1 MMKRTLAAVLSAL
14 LLFAALPLSAF
25 AAEDS
30 GITGLKATPFSATQ
44 IKVSWQGGSP
54 PFRVHY
60 GPVKGVFTY
69 YDEVY
74 ENSALLQVAPETNY
88 KISVSQG
95 EEGAQSDLA
104 YATTPRLNSQREYN
118 YKYRNFS
125 LYYTNADSN
134 TDFWDDASRTRVERV
149 QGAMLASAGELR
161 NFFIAVEYTLSR
173 AKTDKNLQA
182 VVVLYPPNSA
192 DRYLYSETTSIPG
205 DWTGVRSAYNIN
217 HIFQTYL
224 SYNDAFAPGRYAVE
238 LYFNGWLGGKTSF
251 TVE

>member
-1 MMKRTLAAVLSAL
+1 MKMKRTLAAVLSAL
-14 LLFAALPLSAF
+14 LLIAALAIPALAQ
-25 AAEDS
+25 EDS
-30 GITGLKATPFSATQ
+30 GITGLKATAFSATQ
-44 IKVSWQGGSP
+44 IKVSWEGGAP
-54 PFRVHY
+54 PYRVHY
-60 GPVKGVFTY
+60 GPVKGQFTY

-74 ENSALLQVAPETNY
+74 SNSALIQVAPDTNY
-88 KISVSQG
+88 QIYVSQG
-95 EEGAQSDLA
+95 EGAQSA
-104 YATTPRLNSQREYN
+104 PVYATTPRLSSQREYN

-125 LYYTNADSN
+125 LYYTNADTN

-173 AKTDKNLQA
+173 AKTDKILQA

-192 DRYLYSETTSIPG
+192 DRYVYSETTTIPG

-224 SYNDAFAPGRYAVE
+224 SYNDTFAPGRYAVE